1 MKLLDR
7 YIFIA
12 FFRTSFSVL
21 AGIVVLFLCVT
32 FLKEADDFIKHKA
45 TVAQIAKYYLYS
57 IPGMAGQALPF
68 AALIGTLLSLGNLSR
83 HQEITA
89 MRAGGVSLIG
99 IIAPILLGGVLIS
112 GLGFLNNE
120 VIMPDYTARASFIR
134 NVEVEKKQQR
144 AIFQQR
150 RLWLRGPD
158 NSIANIDLIAP
169 DRREMVGVNIYKL
182 SPDFSVRER
191 IKAGRL
197 VWEDTAWKLRD
208 SQKFVTRD
216 DAVVTLTADG
226 EVYNIVD
233 RPEDMGLIVKSSQE
247 MNFTELWDYVRRLK
261 GSGYKA
267 VRYEVDLHGKV
278 AYPFASLLM
287 VLIATPFSLQQARS
301 GGAAR
306 GIAVSLLIAT
316 AYWALTS
323 AGRALGLSGTLP
335 PVQAAWFANMIFA
348 VLAVAAIVR
357 MQRTV

>member
-7 YIFIA
+7 YIFMA
-12 FFRTSFSVL
+12 FFRTSFMVL

-32 FLKEADDFIKHKA
+32 FLKEADDFIRHKA
-45 TVAQIAKYYLYS
+45 TMAQIAKYYVYS

-83 HQEITA
+83 YQEITA
-89 MRAGGVSLIG
+89 MRAGGVGLIS
-99 IIAPILLGGVLIS
+99 IIAPVLVGGALIS

-120 VIMPDYTARASFIR
+120 VLMPVYTARAAFIR

-144 AIFQQR
+144 VIFQQR

-158 NSIANIDLIAP
+158 NSIANIDLVTP
-169 DRREMVGVNIYKL
+169 DRREMIGVNIYKL
-182 SPDFSVRER
+182 TPDFSVRER

-197 VWEDTAWKLRD
+197 VWEDTAWRLRE

-216 DAVVTLTADG
+216 DAIITQTADG
-226 EVYNIVD
+226 EAYNIVD
-233 RPEDMGLIVKSSQE
+233 RPEDMGMIVKSSEE
-247 MNFTELWDYVRRLK
+247 MNFTELWDYVRKLK

-278 AYPFASLLM
+278 ANPFASLLM
-287 VLIATPFSLQQARS
+287 VLIATPFSIQRVRS

-306 GIAVSLLIAT
+306 GIALSLLIAT
-316 AYWALTS
+316 VYWALTS
-323 AGRALGLSGTLP
+323 GGRALGLSGVLP
-335 PVQAAWFANMIFA
+335 PLQSAWLANMVFA
-348 VLAVAAIVR
+348 VIAIAAIVR
-357 MQRTV
+357 LQRQV

>member
-7 YIFIA
+7 YIFMA
-12 FFRTSFSVL
+12 FIRTSFMVL
-21 AGIVVLFLCVT
+21 TGIVVLFLCVT

-45 TVAQIAKYYLYS
+45 TLAQIVAYYLYS
-57 IPGMAGQALPF
+57 IPSMAGQALPF

-99 IIAPILLGGVLIS
+99 VIVPVLVGGILIS
-112 GLGFLNNE
+112 GLGFVNNE
-120 VIMPDYTARASFIR
+120 VIMPAYTARAAFIR

-144 AIFQQR
+144 VIFQQR

-158 NSIANIDLIAP
+158 NSIVNIDLVTP
-169 DRREMVGVNIYKL
+169 DRKEMIGVNIYKL
-182 SPDFSVRER
+182 NPDFSVRER

-197 VWEDTAWKLRD
+197 VWEDTAWKLRE

-216 DAVVTLTADG
+216 DAIIPQTADG
-226 EVYNIVD
+226 EAYNIVD
-233 RPEDMGLIVKSSQE
+233 RPEDMGMIVKSSEE
-247 MNFTELWDYVRRLK
+247 MNFTELWDYVRKLK

-287 VLIATPFSLQQARS
+287 VMIATPFSLQRVRS

-306 GIAVSLLIAT
+306 GIALSLLIAT
-316 AYWALTS
+316 VYWALTS
-323 AGRALGLSGTLP
+323 GGRALGLSGAMP
-335 PVQAAWFANMIFA
+335 PLQAAWLANTVFA
-348 VLAVAAIVR
+348 VLAIAAIIR
-357 MQRTV
+357 MQRQV

>member
-7 YIFIA
+7 YIFMA
-12 FFRTSFSVL
+12 FFRTSFAVL

-32 FLKEADDFIKHKA
+32 FLKEADDFIRHKA
-45 TVAQIAKYYLYS
+45 TMVQIAKYYLYS

-89 MRAGGVSLIG
+89 MRAGGVSLTG
-99 IIAPILLGGVLIS
+99 IITPVLVGGILIS

-120 VIMPDYTARASFIR
+120 VIMPVYTARAAFIR

-144 AIFQQR
+144 VIFQQR

-158 NSIANIDLIAP
+158 NSIANIDLVTP
-169 DRREMVGVNIYKL
+169 DRREMIGVNIYKL
-182 SPDFSVRER
+182 NADFSVRER

-216 DAVVTLTADG
+216 DAVVALTADG

-233 RPEDMGLIVKSSQE
+233 KPEDMGLIVKSSEE
-247 MNFTELWDYVRRLK
+247 MNFTELWDYVRKLK
-261 GSGYKA
+261 NSGYKA

-287 VLIATPFSLQQARS
+287 VMIATPFSIQRARS

-306 GIAVSLLIAT
+306 GIALSLFIAT
-316 AYWALTS
+316 VYWALTS
-323 AGRALGLSGTLP
+323 GGRALGLSGTMP
-335 PVQAAWFANMIFA
+335 PVQAAWFANAVFA
-348 VLAVAAIVR
+348 VLAIAAIIR
-357 MQRTV
+357 MQRQV

>member
-1 MKLLDR
+1 MRLLDR
-7 YIFIA
+7 YIFMA
-12 FFRTSFSVL
+12 FFRTSFMVL

-45 TVAQIAKYYLYS
+45 ALVQIAKYYLYS

-83 HQEITA
+83 NQEITA
-89 MRAGGVSLIG
+89 MRAGGLSLIN
-99 IIAPILLGGVLIS
+99 IIAPVLLGGILIS

-120 VIMPDYTARASFIR
+120 VFMPVYTARAAYIR

-144 AIFQQR
+144 VIFQQR

-158 NSIANIDLIAP
+158 NSIANIDLVTP
-169 DRREMVGVNIYKL
+169 DRREMIGVNIYKL
-182 SPDFSVRER
+182 NPDFSVRER

-197 VWEDTAWKLRD
+197 VWEETAWKLRE
-208 SQKFVTRD
+208 SQKFVTRGD
-216 DAVVTLTADG
+216 TIISQTADG

-233 RPEDMGLIVKSSQE
+233 KPEDMGMIVKSSEE
-247 MNFTELWDYVRRLK
+247 MNFTELWDYVRKLK

-267 VRYEVDLHGKV
+267 VRYEVDLHGKI

-287 VLIATPFSLQQARS
+287 VMIATPFSLQRVRS

-306 GIAVSLLIAT
+306 GIALSLLIAT
-316 AYWALTS
+316 VYWALTS
-323 AGRALGLSGTLP
+323 GGRALGLSGAMP
-335 PVQAAWFANMIFA
+335 PVQAAWLANTVFA
-348 VLAVAAIVR
+348 VMAIVAIVR
-357 MQRTV
+357 MQRQV